1 MPPKKK
7 AQKIALSDFLAD
19 NTLGSWADE
28 VDALPT
34 APAMRTEEE
43 MRNDR
48 YGGRRDDFLSSRPDR
63 TFGPPREEVPLPDRP
78 PYTAFV
84 GNLAFDLTEQELGD
98 FFQPLKVKEAKV
110 IRDREGK
117 AKGFGYIE
125 FEDVDSLK
133 EALEKSGTSFASR
146 TIRVSVAEP
155 PKERAGFGGGF
166 EDDAKFDNPWRRDKP
181 PPSADRG
188 DSRDRDRDPSQ
199 RRFEAAST
207 VSDSVSAWRSAKP
220 RASPGTGDEGP
231 RARRSGFGFGEG
243 GAAGAADAE
252 DSWLRG
258 AKFRPSQP
266 STPADEHP
274 PSRFG
279 SRRGD
284 MGPPREPL
292 DDGEWRRASRPPRS
306 STSPT
311 GSTPPTPQLARR
323 KLELLPR
330 TDSTT
335 ASPLSSPKL
344 GSAAPAH
351 SRPNPFGAAKPVDV
365 TSREREVEQRV
376 EREREALHSM
386 SRTGSRQGAQR
397 GAWDRSAPT
406 SPKPAA
412 AQAIARTT
420 SSSGSARSPSGSGV
434 TRTTS
439 GAGTTRSP
447 SQANVRPAFSFANA
461 AGGKPKEGEA
471 AKEGEGEGKKEED
484 KVAEKLGEVT
494 I

>member
-19 NTLGSWADE
+19 DSPAAALGSWADE

-48 YGGRRDDFLSSRPDR
+48 YGGRRDDFLATRRPLPADR
-63 TFGPPREEVPLPDRP
+63 TFGPPREEVPIPDRP
-78 PYTAFV
+78 PYTVFV
-84 GNLAFDLTEQELGD
+84 GNLAFDLTEAELGE
-98 FFQPLKVKEAKV
+98 FFQPLKIKEVKV

-125 FEDVDSLK
+125 FEDVESLK
-133 EALEKSGTSFASR
+133 EALDRSGTSFANR

-155 PKERAGFGGGF
+155 PKERSGFGGGF

-181 PPSADRG
+181 PPSADVRG
-188 DSRDRDRDPSQ
+188 DSRDRDPSQ
-199 RRFEAAST
+199 RRFEAASA

-220 RASPGTGDEGP
+220 RGSPTAGDDGARAP
-231 RARRSGFGFGEG
+231 RRTGFGFGD

-252 DSWLRG
+252 ESWSRG
-258 AKFRPSQP
+258 ARFRPSQP
-266 STPADEHP
+266 STPAEEHP

-284 MGPPREPL
+284 MGPPREPS
-292 DDGEWRRASRPPRS
+292 DEGEWRRARPPRG

-311 GSTPPTPQLARR
+311 GSTPPTPQLGRR
-323 KLELLPR
+323 KLDLLPR
-330 TDSTT
+330 TESTS

-351 SRPNPFGAAKPVDV
+351 SRPNPFGAARPVDV

-397 GAWDRSAPT
+397 AGGAWERSAPS

-420 SSSGSARSPSGSGV
+420 SNSGSARAP
-434 TRTTS
+434 
-439 GAGTTRSP
+439 A
-447 SQANVRPAFSFANA
+447 QANVRPSFSFASA
-461 AGGKPKEGEA
+461 AGGKGGEEGKEAGGEA
-471 AKEGEGEGKKEED
+471 AKEAGDKEAE